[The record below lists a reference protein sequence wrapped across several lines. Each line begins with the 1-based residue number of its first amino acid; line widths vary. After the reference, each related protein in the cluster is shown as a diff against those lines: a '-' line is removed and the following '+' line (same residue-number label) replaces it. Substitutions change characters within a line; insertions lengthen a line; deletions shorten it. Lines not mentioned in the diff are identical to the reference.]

1 MVGEQ
6 VQEIV
11 SRTRARV
18 TRAKANLPGPGL
30 GVLSRSP
37 SMVDRFPMVAQMKAK
52 VQGKV
57 ATLGRGPMM
66 QNATPAPSR
75 KGVKMPAPSGR
86 RVKTV

>member
-30 GVLSRSP
+30 GMLSRSP
-37 SMVDRFPMVAQMKAK
+37 SMVDRFPMVAQVKAK
-52 VQGKV
+52 VQSKV
-57 ATLGRGPMM
+57 ATLGRGQMM
-66 QNATPAPSR
+66 QTVAPPSQ
-75 KGVKMPAPSGR
+75 KGVRMPAPSGR

>member
-30 GVLSRSP
+30 QVLGRSP
-37 SMVDRFPMVAQMKAK
+37 SMVDRFPMVAQLKAK
-52 VQGKV
+52 VQSKV

-66 QNATPAPSR
+66 QNVAPSPSQ
-75 KGVKMPAPSGR
+75 KGVRAPAPSGR